1 MLFISH
7 HFALIRQLDG
17 NSLTLH
23 AQCSDGFSV
32 TICMHFLLH
41 SASLHGRRR
50 RSLWRSARALR
61 SPAAAWSSSV
71 LVLPFAC
78 ARGFAVCPTDAGTRV
93 VCLQMAADPSEPS
106 YDNKYIYK
114 LSYINCGASW
124 LKPFYFH
131 AQLFSHRPPP
141 LCSRIIHA
149 LSILFIFLYS
159 CWSLA
164 SFLPLFSPCLFSACG
179 PDPVDHAV
187 SEGCER
193 RDHGRI
199 AARALWRI
207 RYARMPSFCVF
218 ALSVFSLMNLDFS
231 ICAASR
237 RVWCGIRQVYIII
250 RFIDRSF
257 KISRNL
263 SSCIHKLL
271 C

>member
-1 MLFISH
+1 VAQTVLFS
-7 HFALIRQLDG
+7 RP
-17 NSLTLH
+17 
-23 AQCSDGFSV
+23 
-32 TICMHFLLH
+32 TILA
-41 SASLHGRRR
+41 SAS
-50 RSLWRSARALR
+50 
-61 SPAAAWSSSV
+61 AAMLKDNSCSQHFIYF
-71 LVLPFAC
+71 LVLLL
-78 ARGFAVCPTDAGTRV
+78 V
-93 VCLQMAADPSEPS
+93 
-106 YDNKYIYK
+106 
-114 LSYINCGASW
+114 
-124 LKPFYFH
+124 
-131 AQLFSHRPPP
+131 
-141 LCSRIIHA
+141 SRIISA
-149 LSILFIFLYS
+149 PFFSLSRP
-159 CWSLA
+159 A
-164 SFLPLFSPCLFSACG
+164 GGA
-179 PDPVDHAV
+179 DPVHHAV
-187 SEGCER
+187 SEGCQR